1 MDICQ
6 CVPYAKKCD
15 VRERKQKKNL
25 RSARMG
31 GHVYEE
37 RGGKGRGERK
47 KERETCRVE
56 IVDV

>member
-15 VRERKQKKNL
+15 VIERKQKNL
-25 RSARMG
+25 TSARVG

-37 RGGKGRGERK
+37 RGGKGRRKRK
-47 KERETCRVE
+47 KERETCRVGL
-56 IVDV
+56 VDV